1 MWCVCACVLHLDVC
15 MCVFLCLHLV
25 CEFTAEWRHTAACYS
40 KGRGP
45 QGKSTPTG
53 QDLESLRRQVC
64 ISAGLSQAS
73 ASRREEKGFGEK
85 EESTWERQGGR
96 IMQGTCHAHQ
106 RADMHGEQEV
116 GTCQVSTWREAPK
129 TGRRGSRCFQQSLS
143 PCTDNAPESK

>member
-64 ISAGLSQAS
+64 ISAGPSQAS
-73 ASRREEKGFGEK
+73 ASRREEKGFWEK
-85 EESTWERQGGR
+85 EESTWEKAG
-96 IMQGTCHAHQ
+96 
-106 RADMHGEQEV
+106 RADNARHVSRTPMCGHAWGTGGGDLSGFYLAGGTKDRQEGFAV
-116 GTCQVSTWREAPK
+116 FSAE
-129 TGRRGSRCFQQSLS
+129 SLTLHLQC
-143 PCTDNAPESK
+143 P